1 MSRNQTRIEGQY
13 AIVSVMNGHTDSI
26 DIQSHH
32 SETRALL
39 EAGATIEQL
48 KGRWQGQDE
57 LSIRIHGPN
66 SATIAAEIALEYD
79 QKAFLVVSGGVATLW
94 SITNAIGPGE
104 ALYAPTETYNSII
117 EDADATDNYSETM
130 SGFRFRFV

>member
-1 MSRNQTRIEGQY
+1 MRRNQNRIEGRY
-13 AIVSVMNGHTDSI
+13 AIVSVMGGRDMAR
-26 DIQSHH
+26 DVRLHH

-48 KGRWQGQDE
+48 KGRWNGQEE
-57 LSIRIHGPN
+57 LSIRIYGPN
-66 SATIAAEIALEYD
+66 SATVAAEIALEYN
-79 QKAFLVVSGGVATLW
+79 QVAFIAVENGAATLW
-94 SITNAIGPGE
+94 GRVDGGIFESVD
-104 ALYAPTETYNSII
+104 TYTSLI